1 MFKSGALA
9 ACAAGAGV
17 CCAIGVDGAATTT
30 AGGAAASPIFK
41 SGSLAACAAGARA
54 RLRDW
59 RRRRGRRRGDGR
71 GLTRRGGL
79 ADRQIRK
86 LGRLN
91 NRRRR
96 LSLDWRRGRRN
107 RLDALHRLIG
117 GRELRR
123 HDGFADF
130 QIQSLGPLRGGRGFA
145 DLQIQTLGSLH
156 GGRGVGNGGLRRL
169 IGGRDLRR
177 HGGFADLQ
185 IQTLDPLRRVV
196 LSDRRQR
203 LGGGL
208 RRLRDGRRGRHGR
221 FAGPQLRPPVRP
233 RGLRRR
239 GLRLRRV
246 LGRGGILAGFDHG
259 RGRRFAR
266 DTRRG
271 RGLRR
276 YRAGSRTQGRHLHDD
291 VIEPLPCRSR
301 QHGDVRLVIYAMTF
315 ARHADRRS

>member
-1 MFKSGALA
+1 MRGGRGRLLRDRRRRRGHHDRRRRGGLA
-9 ACAAGAGV
+9 NRQIRKLGRLR
-17 CCAIGVDGAATTT
+17 DG
-30 AGGAAASPIFK
+30 GR
-41 SGSLAACAAGARA
+41 RA

-91 NRRRR
+91 DRRRR

-123 HDGFADF
+123 H
-130 QIQSLGPLRGGRGFA
+130 RGFA
-145 DLQIQTLGSLH
+145 DLQIQTLGSLR

-177 HGGFADLQ
+177 HGGLADLQ

-221 FAGPQLRPPVRP
+221 LAGPQLRPPVRP

-246 LGRGGILAGFDHG
+246 LGRGEILAGFDHG

-315 ARHADRRS
+315 ARHAGRRS